1 MTADV
6 PGVLN
11 KPKSLTKL
19 LQHFLVTDPC
29 DTCLFEMNKV
39 VFIDLLLKHGV
50 GLTAEEKVCVVCS
63 ARPFSPQD
71 RSFLG
76 LVKLNRPLP
85 SSKNPHFQNEA
96 RCKTFLVKMSFICM
110 RMKNDFHIKGRAP
123 TLVLKQRPGGTR
135 KWPILGFFPIHYV
148 NLVLL
153 EINLPLHKSACFGKK
168 KWIGRL
174 NSETSRTS

>member
-1 MTADV
+1 MLVDCSVRSTCV
-6 PGVLN
+6 SN
-11 KPKSLTKL
+11 YWSLKL
-19 LQHFLVTDPC
+19 WWVIAICVCSMAALWVCFLFTSCFEHQVDKVVLVT
-29 DTCLFEMNKV
+29 
-39 VFIDLLLKHGV
+39 HG
-50 GLTAEEKVCVVCS
+50 AW
-63 ARPFSPQD
+63 
-71 RSFLG
+71 
-76 LVKLNRPLP
+76 
-85 SSKNPHFQNEA
+85 
-96 RCKTFLVKMSFICM
+96 CKTFLVKMSFICM

-153 EINLPLHKSACFGKK
+153 QINLPLHKSACFGKK